1 MSHAYPL
8 LPPPLP
14 LPDPPS
20 RCAGA
25 GCVARGADGGDSMS
39 FLFESNWARALELVD
54 GGHVKRIVAQDSGRE
69 LFQVGSASGSR
80 AGGRLPRS
88 HLVFPEHFCTCH
100 AFFYD
105 VVSRGEAVL
114 CKHQIA
120 AQVASALGTCVTV
133 VVPDSLVA
141 QILSADPE
149 V

>member
-1 MSHAYPL
+1 
-8 LPPPLP
+8 
-14 LPDPPS
+14 
-20 RCAGA
+20 
-25 GCVARGADGGDSMS
+25 MS

-54 GGHVKRIVAQDSGRE
+54 GGHVKRVVAQDSGRE
-69 LFQVGSASGSR
+69 LFQVGSASGAR
-80 AGGRLPRS
+80 AGSRLPRS

-149 V
+149 AY